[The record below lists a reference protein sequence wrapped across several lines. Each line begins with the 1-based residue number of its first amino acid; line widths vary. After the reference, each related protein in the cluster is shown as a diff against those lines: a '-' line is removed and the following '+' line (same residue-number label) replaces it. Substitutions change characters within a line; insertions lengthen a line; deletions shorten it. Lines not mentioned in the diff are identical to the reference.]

1 LLQKLTKLK
10 PYKNDDFIDCSP
22 SSTQVMPEKPTQS
35 LEEVTIR
42 FAGDSGDGMQL
53 TGTQFTNTTAMLGND
68 LSTLPDYPAEIRAPA
83 GTLFGVSGF
92 QIHFGSTEINTP
104 GDQCDVLVA
113 MNAAAL
119 KVNVGSLVDGGAI
132 IVNTDG
138 FNDRNLKLAGYTSS
152 PLKDG
157 SISKYQVFEVDI
169 TKLTALALQDLG
181 LSSKLVDRSKNFFA
195 LGMMYWMYN
204 RPMESTIDWIS
215 SKFSSKPEIKEANLR
230 VLKAGWNYGET
241 TEIFKVRYEVAR
253 AKLPPGKY
261 RNITGN
267 QATAWG
273 MMAAAKKARLDLFL
287 GSYPITPASD
297 ILHELSMYKHFGVKT
312 FQAEDEIAGVTSA
325 LGASFAGALGV
336 TTTSGPGVALK
347 TEALGLAV
355 MVELPLLVVNVQR
368 GGPSTGLPTKTEQA
382 DLLQALY
389 GRNGEASIPIVA
401 ASTPAEC
408 FSMVFEACRI
418 ALKYMTPVF
427 FLSDG
432 YLGNGSEPWLIP
444 DFSKLPDISPTFRT
458 EKDGFLPYLR
468 DEATLSRPWAI
479 PGTPGLEHRIGGL
492 EKQHLSGNVNY
503 EPENHEF
510 MVKLRTEKVE
520 RIANDIPLAE
530 VEGDKKGDLLVV
542 GWGSTYGA
550 IRTAVMRLR
559 QNKKSVSHL
568 HLKHLNPLPKNVGE
582 ILYNF
587 KHILVPEMNL
597 GQLVKVLRAKYLV
610 PAFSV
615 NKIQGL
621 PFKASEIENKI
632 VEILKGAT

>member
-1 LLQKLTKLK
+1 
-10 PYKNDDFIDCSP
+10 
-22 SSTQVMPEKPTQS
+22 MAEKKSQS
-35 LEEVTIR
+35 LDEVTIR

-53 TGTQFTNTTAMLGND
+53 TGTQFTNTTALLGND
-68 LSTLPDYPAEIRAPA
+68 LSTLPDYPAEIRAPQ

-92 QIHFGSTEINTP
+92 QIHFGSKEIHTP

-119 KVNVGSLVDGGAI
+119 KVNLGSLVDGGAI
-132 IVNTDG
+132 IANTEG
-138 FNDRNLKLAGYTSS
+138 FNDKNLKLAGYPSN

-157 SISKYQVFEVDI
+157 SLSKYQVYEVDI
-169 TKLTALALQDLG
+169 SKLTALALQDMN
-181 LSSKLVDRSKNFFA
+181 LSSKITDRSKNFFA

-204 RPMESTIDWIS
+204 RPIDPTADWIKN
-215 SKFSSKPEIKEANLR
+215 KFASKPEIMEANLR

-241 TEIFKVRYEVAR
+241 TEIFTVRYTVGK

-273 MMAAAKKARLDLFL
+273 LMAAADKANLELFL

-297 ILHELSMYKHFGVKT
+297 ILHELSMFKNFGVKT
-312 FQAEDEIAGVTSA
+312 FQAEDEIAGITSA
-325 LGASFAGALGV
+325 IGASFGGALGV

-355 MVELPLLVVNVQR
+355 MVELPLVCCNIQR

-389 GRNGEASIPIVA
+389 GRNGEAPIPVIA
-401 ASTPAEC
+401 AATPADC
-408 FSMVFEACRI
+408 FDAVFESARI
-418 ALKYMTPVF
+418 ALKYMTPVI

-444 DFSKLPDISPTFRT
+444 DYDKLPDISPKFRT
-458 EKDGFLPYLR
+458 NPEGFLPYLR
-468 DEATLSRPWAI
+468 DEKTLARPWAI

-492 EKQHLSGNVNY
+492 EKQHLTGNVSY
-503 EPENHEF
+503 DPQNHEM
-510 MVKLRTEKVE
+510 MVKLRAEKVE
-520 RIANDIPLAE
+520 RISDELPPAE
-530 VEGDKKGDLLVV
+530 VDGEPEGELLVV

-550 IRTAVMRLR
+550 IRSAIGRVRDRGGKVT
-559 QNKKSVSHL
+559 HL
-568 HLKHLNPLPKNVGE
+568 HLRYLNPFQKNVGE
-582 ILYNF
+582 ILYRF
-587 KHILVPEMNL
+587 KHVLVPEMNL
-597 GQLVKVLRAKYLV
+597 GQLSKVLRSKYLV
-610 PAFSV
+610 PTVSL
-615 NKIQGL
+615 NKVQGL
-621 PFKASEIENKI
+621 PFKAVEIEKAI
-632 VEILKGAT
+632 EDILKGGS